1 MTYQLVTQVASGAIA
16 ATFLV
21 VALLILR
28 GLLRARK
35 LRSNALGLLVALMLG
50 VVSSIVPA
58 RASIKTTVVEGL
70 RELD

>member
-1 MTYQLVTQVASGAIA
+1 MTRSG
-16 ATFLV
+16 
-21 VALLILR
+21 
-28 GLLRARK
+28 
-35 LRSNALGLLVALMLG
+35 LGLLVALMLG